1 MSEDSKRKL
10 LIIITKSNFGGA
22 QRYVFDIA
30 RTLKNTYD
38 VAVVCGGDGLLVEK
52 LKEENIRT
60 YNISYLDRDV
70 HIGKDILSIFSLAR
84 ILRKEK
90 PDIIHLNSSK
100 ASGLGSVASLVYPRA
115 KKIFTAHA
123 WAFNENRGAISKA
136 IIGGLHWIT
145 VMLSDKTIAV
155 SAGVKKQIEH
165 LPRMEGRI
173 QVIHLGLDKPIF
185 YGKNNARMV
194 LGIPEKTF
202 AIGTIAELHPVK
214 GLEYALEAMK
224 NLDFPFTY
232 TIIGTGDLKEKLE
245 DIVKN
250 DSKLSQSVIFKGFI
264 PDASTLIPAFDVF
277 LLPSLSEAFG
287 YVLLESGFAHIPV
300 IATSV
305 GGIPEIIEDM
315 KSGILI
321 HPRYPKE
328 ISQAIQFTY
337 SNKKA
342 IKQFGIE
349 LNQKIQ
355 TKFSVNKMV
364 EETEAV
370 YTSVLSNKLKD

>member
-1 MSEDSKRKL
+1 
-10 LIIITKSNFGGA
+10 
-22 QRYVFDIA
+22 
-30 RTLKNTYD
+30 
-38 VAVVCGGDGLLVEK
+38 
-52 LKEENIRT
+52 
-60 YNISYLDRDV
+60 
-70 HIGKDILSIFSLAR
+70 
-84 ILRKEK
+84 
-90 PDIIHLNSSK
+90 
-100 ASGLGSVASLVYPRA
+100 
-115 KKIFTAHA
+115 
-123 WAFNENRGAISKA
+123 
-136 IIGGLHWIT
+136 
-145 VMLSDKTIAV
+145 ML
-155 SAGVKKQIEH
+155 
-165 LPRMEGRI
+165 
-173 QVIHLGLDKPIF
+173 
-185 YGKNNARMV
+185 
-194 LGIPEKTF
+194 
-202 AIGTIAELHPVK
+202 
-214 GLEYALEAMK
+214 
-224 NLDFPFTY
+224 
-232 TIIGTGDLKEKLE
+232 
-245 DIVKN
+245 KN